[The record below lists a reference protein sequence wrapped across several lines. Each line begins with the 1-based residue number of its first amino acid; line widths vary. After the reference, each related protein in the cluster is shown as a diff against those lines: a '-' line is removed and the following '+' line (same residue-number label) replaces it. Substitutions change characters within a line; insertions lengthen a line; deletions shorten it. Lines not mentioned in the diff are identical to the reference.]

1 MLIFSALTVGMER
14 SELFRKANI
23 YMVVFQWRAPQVALA
38 VKNLPPSAGD
48 LRDAGP
54 TPGQKDSLEEGTA
67 NYSSIFAWK
76 IPWTEES
83 MELPRVGHY

>member
-14 SELFRKANI
+14 SELFQKANI

-48 LRDAGP
+48 IGDTGSICGLGRY
-54 TPGQKDSLEEGTA
+54 PGRGNGNPL
-67 NYSSIFAWK
+67 
-76 IPWTEES
+76 
-83 MELPRVGHY
+83 